1 VAWGVVGLCEVS
13 ARGDLRPESH
23 ELVVVLKADPAETH
37 TTDVLADATDPAQFK
52 LLLLR
57 KLNEQPSN

>member
-1 VAWGVVGLCEVS
+1 VS
-13 ARGDLRPESH
+13 ARGDLRRKSH

-37 TTDVLADATDPAQFK
+37 TIGVLVDATDPAQFK

-57 KLNEQPSN
+57 KLNEQLSS